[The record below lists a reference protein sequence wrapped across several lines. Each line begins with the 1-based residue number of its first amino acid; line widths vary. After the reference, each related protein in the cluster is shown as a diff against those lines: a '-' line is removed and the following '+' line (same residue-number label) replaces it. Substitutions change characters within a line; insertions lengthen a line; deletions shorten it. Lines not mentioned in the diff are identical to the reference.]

1 MKYSLSKINV
11 YFSIINLTIVYI
23 STILI
28 YKIIIKGYIMQ
39 KLRKNTTVFV
49 ATYFVFMLLTYILPY
64 FGSNSLLVNSLVA
77 GATGGVSPAFFVHLM
92 CLLILIGITF
102 MRTKDTQSKWIVIF
116 PVLATIFDLVPL
128 LSAIPLVPT
137 VLHIL
142 TIVLC
147 VKIASQIK

>member
-1 MKYSLSKINV
+1 
-11 YFSIINLTIVYI
+11 
-23 STILI
+23 
-28 YKIIIKGYIMQ
+28 MQ